1 MQCNYNW
8 SLACKLARRE
18 LRAGLKG
25 FRIFLGCLGIGVA
38 AIAGVGTIS
47 ASVTAGLNGQ
57 AKSLLGGDIDLR
69 SHNNANSP
77 EQDQYLN
84 SNSIALSKTQELR
97 AMASPVYTQT
107 NRARVRSLIEL
118 KGVARFKSIKELDTL
133 TKYRILQVNYD
144 NYIEDLENKKATMPL
159 NGYDQAANDHG
170 FLMRYFMTYT
180 TRDCEVAGL
189 QS

>member
-118 KGVARFKSIKELDTL
+118 KGVDEAYPLIGEILLSPNIKLKVALRKESDGSFDCINRTFFGWSDTDS
-133 TKYRILQVNYD
+133 T
-144 NYIEDLENKKATMPL
+144 L
-159 NGYDQAANDHG
+159 NIDG
-170 FLMRYFMTYT
+170 
-180 TRDCEVAGL
+180 
-189 QS
+189 